1 MDPYSPLKGKCR
13 FWREVA
19 NEEDRY
25 DPSVPP
31 EGRRITCSCW
41 VEGDVWNVTNATL
54 PDDCPMRFHCR
65 YYIKSA

>member
-1 MDPYSPLKGKCR
+1 ML
-13 FWREVA
+13 

-31 EGRRITCSCW
+31 ESRRVVCSCW
-41 VEGDVWNVTNATL
+41 VDGDVWNVTEGTI

-65 YYIKSA
+65 YYVTSA